1 MTSSRRII
9 PALAALALTACAW
22 ALPACAAQT
31 ADYTD
36 AAFAAAEK
44 TGQPILIDTFA
55 TWCHICNRQ
64 KPILGRLMDE
74 PKYKDYVVLRVNFDT
89 QRDVMR
95 KFKAQL
101 QSTLIVY
108 RGDKELARSVGETQE
123 EWVDDLLAKGTEK
136 RAGS

>member
-1 MTSSRRII
+1 MILTRRI
-9 PALAALALTACAW
+9 LAALALAASAAWSLTASAGE
-22 ALPACAAQT
+22 T

-44 TGQPILIDTFA
+44 SGQPILIDTFA
-55 TWCHICNRQ
+55 TWCDICNRQ
-64 KPILGRLMDE
+64 KPILGRLMGE
-74 PKYKDYVVLRVNFDT
+74 PEYKDYVVLRVNFDT

-108 RGDKELARSVGETQE
+108 RGDKELGRSVGETQE
-123 EWVDDLLAKGTEK
+123 EWVDDLLAKGVEK